1 MVSESVAN
9 RSRRGVRAAV
19 ETPRLVATMF
29 GPMFYPDSLQLH
41 PRRRARRARPL
52 RRRFGI
58 LDEFTILEVCIYFR

>member
-29 GPMFYPDSLQLH
+29 GPMFWQTTHYSYTPADGRAARALCGGDSESLTN
-41 PRRRARRARPL
+41 L
-52 RRRFGI
+52 RS
-58 LDEFTILEVCIYFR
+58 